1 MKRILII
8 DDEESVLFA
17 VRTILGDM
25 GYEVET
31 RSDPA
36 EGEREALAN
45 EFDLILVDLR
55 MPQRNGAEITETVRA
70 NKPSSNLLM
79 ITGYPSDPLLRR
91 ALDAGARGVVR
102 KPFEIGKILEYLQ

>member
-17 VRTILGDM
+17 VRTILSDM
-25 GYEVET
+25 GYQVET

-91 ALDAGARGVVR
+91 ALDAGACGVVR